1 MALPIS
7 TKILR
12 NTSWTII
19 ARLSHICINILLIP
33 FILSHVGTIRYGIWV
48 ALFVVV
54 DYFNLLDFGTGA
66 ATIKYVA
73 DYYTKK
79 NLKKIG
85 QVITLTFI
93 FNCIYIPFLITAYLF
108 SDEVLSFFNIEPNYL
123 PEAKIIFVG
132 VLANFAISQLAG
144 VLRSTLIGI
153 QRIHINNLFEIVY
166 LFLYAS
172 GVFYLLSKGYGLQGI
187 IMMMFCLRCALFVY
201 RLIYVLSVMPSIIKA
216 LNKIDLSMCSSF
228 FSYGAKLQIASIAG
242 FFNFQIDKL
251 LIGHYLKMEFVAFYE
266 IGAKL
271 AMMIRHVPSV
281 MMGPLI
287 PASAELAANR
297 DTTRLNEL
305 YLRSNFYIIL
315 VAAPIAAFFILNSRE
330 IVAIWLGELAHPY
343 CALTLRVLSVA
354 FFFQMLTSAVAS
366 IGRGLGM
373 IRYEIESSV
382 LNAILNISLSV
393 ILIIKFG
400 FLGALLGT
408 TVAMAVSNCLYF
420 IRFSRFMKIEM
431 SKVLDRILIKPVL
444 CALIPA
450 ILCYFFKNFLTD
462 SILMSKLSRLEALYS
477 LLIVG
482 IVYLLVFV
490 AGLFLSRAIGLSDL
504 RLFGRAFTAIT
515 AFK

>member
-1 MALPIS
+1 
-7 TKILR
+7 
-12 NTSWTII
+12 
-19 ARLSHICINILLIP
+19 
-33 FILSHVGTIRYGIWV
+33 
-48 ALFVVV
+48 VVV

-79 NLKKIG
+79 DLKKIG

-108 SDEVLSFFNIEPNYL
+108 SDEVLSFFNIEANYL

-166 LFLYAS
+166 LFLYAG
-172 GVFYLLSKGYGLQGI
+172 GVFYLLSKGSGLQGI
-187 IMMMFCLRCALFVY
+187 IMMMFCLRCALLVF
-201 RLIYVLSVMPSIIKA
+201 RLIYVLSLMPSIIKG
-216 LNKIDLSMCSSF
+216 LNKIDLNMCSSF

-242 FFNFQIDKL
+242 FFNFQIDKM
-251 LIGHYLKMEFVAFYE
+251 LIGHYLKIEFVAFYE

-297 DTTRLNEL
+297 DTTDTTRLNEL

-330 IVAIWLGELAHPY
+330 IVEIWLGEFADPY
-343 CALTLRVLSVA
+343 CAMALRVLSVA
-354 FFFQMLTSAVAS
+354 FFFQMLSSAVTS

-373 IRYEIESSV
+373 IRYEIQSSV
-382 LNAILNISLSV
+382 LNAILNVFLSV
-393 ILIIKFG
+393 ILIFKFG

-408 TVAMAVSNCLYF
+408 TVAMAVSNTIYF
-420 IRFSRFMKIEM
+420 IRFSRFMKIGM
-431 SKVLDRILIKPVL
+431 SKVMERILIKPIL

-450 ILCYFFKNFLTD
+450 IICYFLKSTHMGTIAILNF
-462 SILMSKLSRLEALYS
+462 SRWES
-477 LLIVG
+477 LLRLLLAG
-482 IVYLLVFV
+482 IVYLILFA
-490 AGLFLSRAIGLSDL
+490 AGLFLSRAIWRSDL
-504 RLFGRAFTAIT
+504 RLFGRAFTALRE
-515 AFK
+515 FR

>member
-1 MALPIS
+1 
-7 TKILR
+7 
-12 NTSWTII
+12 
-19 ARLSHICINILLIP
+19 
-33 FILSHVGTIRYGIWV
+33 VGTIRYGIWV

-79 NLKKIG
+79 DLKKIG
-85 QVITLTFI
+85 QVVTLTLI

-108 SDEVLSFFNIEPNYL
+108 SDEVLSFFNIEANYL
-123 PEAKIIFVG
+123 AEAKIIFVG

-166 LFLYAS
+166 LFLYAG
-172 GVFYLLSKGYGLQGI
+172 GVFYFLSKGYGLQGI
-187 IMMMFCLRCALFVY
+187 VIMMFCLRCALLFF
-201 RLIYVLSVMPSIIKA
+201 RLIYVLNLMPSVIRG
-216 LNKIDLSMCSSF
+216 LNKIDLKMCSSF
-228 FSYGAKLQIASIAG
+228 FSYGAKLQIASLSG
-242 FFNFQIDKL
+242 FFNFQIDKM
-251 LIGHYLKMEFVAFYE
+251 LIGHYLKIEFVAFYE

-287 PASAELAANR
+287 PASAELAANN
-297 DTTRLNEL
+297 DTSRLNEL

-315 VAAPIAAFFILNSRE
+315 VAAPISAFFIINSPE
-330 IVAIWLGELAHPY
+330 IVGLWLGELAHPY
-343 CALTLRVLSVA
+343 CALALRVLSVA
-354 FFFQMLTSAVAS
+354 FFFQVLTSAVTS
-366 IGRGLGM
+366 IGRGIGM
-373 IRYEIESSV
+373 IRYEIQSSV
-382 LNAILNISLSV
+382 LNAILNIFLSV
-393 ILIIKFG
+393 ILIFQFG

-408 TVAMAVSNCLYF
+408 TVAMAVSNIIYF
-420 IRFSRFMKIEM
+420 IRFSNFMKIGLP
-431 SKVLDRILIKPVL
+431 KVVERILIKPVL

-450 ILCYFFKNFLTD
+450 VICSFLKNVFTD
-462 SILMSKLSRLEALYS
+462 PIVMQNFSRLEALFS

-482 IVYLLVFV
+482 VVYVSIFF